1 MSSRVIVVAVMVLLA
16 SLAISEAVSLRS
28 LGVSLHCRCIETE
41 SRPIGRYIKSVEII
55 SPNSHCDKTEII
67 ATLKDTGVELCLD
80 PEAPWVKRVINK
92 LISKRRLSRWR
103 EMGSEAV

>member
-1 MSSRVIVVAVMVLLA
+1 MMSSRVIVVAVMVLLA
-16 SLAISEAVSLRS
+16 SLASLAISEEVSPRMP
-28 LGVSLHCRCIETE
+28 CRCIETE

-80 PEAPWVKRVINK
+80 PEALWVKRVINK
-92 LISKRRLSRWR
+92 LVSKRR
-103 EMGSEAV
+103 